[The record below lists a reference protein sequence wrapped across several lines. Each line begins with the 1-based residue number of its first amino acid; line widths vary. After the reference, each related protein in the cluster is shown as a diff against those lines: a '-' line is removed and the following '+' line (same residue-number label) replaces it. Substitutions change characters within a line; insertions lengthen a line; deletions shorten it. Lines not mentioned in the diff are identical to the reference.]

1 MNQFELNSE
10 TTAHCLMHQRE
21 RASYASFE
29 LGLENCIARE
39 REWVRASKWV
49 SGEKIYNTQQMWKR
63 KKNAPYNKYAN
74 FTPIFAHEN
83 EHTQN
88 THSQKINW

>member
-1 MNQFELNSE
+1 MRINCTQ
-10 TTAHCLMHQRE
+10 TE
-21 RASYASFE
+21 RAYDASFE

-39 REWVRASKWV
+39 MGREWGRVRKWAKWRV
-49 SGEKIYNTQQMWKR
+49 EQRKSTKQKMWKR

-83 EHTQN
+83 EYTQK